1 MINDIRL
8 ALRVLL
14 RSPGFAF
21 VAVATLALGIGANT
35 AIFSL
40 IDGIFLHGLPFE
52 RPYELVRIHGEARDR
67 NMSGLNA
74 SITKFEHVRDH
85 QTSFSV
91 IAADFVNGVTLTGL
105 GDPVQVA
112 ADQVTSNF
120 FDLLGVKPTMG
131 RLFRPDEESD
141 GDHVAILSTEFW
153 TRQLNRD
160 SQVLGRSLTLNGVPH
175 TIVGILPPQP
185 VVFFGEIDVWTTR
198 PLEYPGVPA
207 EVRARGFSFLRIIG
221 RLAPGVTLAQANEH
235 LAGLT
240 ESYRATNAEK
250 ADSTWTLT
258 AANLEGWVLGRS
270 LRTTLWMLLGAV
282 GLVLLIAISNVA
294 NLLLVQFSARRREV
308 ALRLA
313 LGGDRGRI
321 MRLFLTESLLVSLV
335 ATALGI
341 GIARL
346 SLKVLLSVNPPLP
359 VGREIELSPW
369 VLGFAIA
376 LSVLTGVIVGL
387 YPSSQAARTDVVS
400 ALNEGGRGARVTHGQ
415 QRFRMTLVGGQVAL
429 SFVLLAGALL
439 LLTSV
444 AKLQRQDTG
453 FRPASVLVGR
463 LNLPTARYPDKARQA
478 TFTDGLLETLRHRPG
493 IKNAATAI
501 GVPLT
506 GMTIL
511 GPYSRTGDKFVEFA
525 QRPLSLMRSI
535 SSGYFDT
542 LGIPILAGR
551 EFTVNDLG
559 TSPRVVI
566 LSKSTAD
573 RLFPEGDALGNH
585 LIVGAA
591 GGGTEAEIV
600 GIVGNVRSQSL
611 WGQPDIEIY
620 RPLTQRPGDAGS
632 QQLIVKTDAVDPM
645 DVLPIVRSVIK
656 AADPNL
662 ALVGPNALTNVVS
675 QSIAQQRF
683 LMGLLGTFAA
693 VAVTLAVVGIYG
705 VIAFLA
711 AQRRGEIGIRL
722 ALGAAPR
729 DVMHLVLRQGLR
741 PVALGLLAGFCLMLW
756 LGRVLESQ
764 LFGTTRFD
772 PLSFTITTAG
782 VLIAALT
789 ACSLPAWRASRV
801 GPAAALRS

>member
-67 NMSGLNA
+67 NLSGLNA
-74 SITKFEHVRDH
+74 SITKFEHLREH
-85 QTSFSV
+85 QKSFSV

-153 TRQLNRD
+153 TRQFNRD

-221 RLAPGVTLAQANEH
+221 RLAPDVTLAQANEH

-240 ESYRATNAEK
+240 EGYRAANAEK

-258 AANLEGWVLGRS
+258 AANLEGWVLGRN

-313 LGGDRGRI
+313 LGGSRRRI
-321 MRLFLTESLLVSLV
+321 VRLFLTESLLVSLLE
-335 ATALGI
+335 TALGV

-359 VGREIELSPW
+359 VGREIELSLW

-376 LSVLTGVIVGL
+376 LAVLTGVIVGL
-387 YPSSQAARTDVVS
+387 YPSSQAARTDVVA
-400 ALNEGGRGARVTHGQ
+400 ALNEGGRGARITHGQ

-429 SFVLLAGALL
+429 SFVLLSGALL

-453 FRPASVLVGR
+453 FAPASVLVGR

-478 TFTDGLLETLRHRPG
+478 TFTDELIETLRHRPG
-493 IKNAATAI
+493 IKNAAMAI

-506 GMTIL
+506 GATII

-525 QRPLSLMRSI
+525 KRPLSLMRSI

-542 LGIPILAGR
+542 LGIPILKGR

-559 TSPRVVI
+559 TSPPVVI

-573 RLFPEGDALGNH
+573 RLFPEGGVLGSH
-585 LIVGAA
+585 LIIGAA
-591 GGGTEAEIV
+591 GGGNEAEIV

-722 ALGAAPR
+722 ALGAAPG

>member
-74 SITKFEHVRDH
+74 SITKFEHLRDH
-85 QTSFSV
+85 QKSFSV

-105 GDPVQVA
+105 GDPLQIA

-120 FDLLGVKPTMG
+120 FDLLGMKPTMG

-153 TRQLNRD
+153 TRQFNRD

-198 PLEYPGVPA
+198 PLEYPGVQA

-221 RLAPGVTLAQANEH
+221 RLAPDVTLAQANEH

-240 ESYRATNAEK
+240 ESYRAANGEK

-258 AANLEGWVLGRS
+258 AANLEGWVLGRN

-313 LGGDRGRI
+313 LGGNRRRI
-321 MRLFLTESLLVSLV
+321 VRLFLTESLLVSLL

-359 VGREIELSPW
+359 VGREIGLSPW

-387 YPSSQAARTDVVS
+387 YPSSQAARTDVVA

-478 TFTDGLLETLRHRPG
+478 SFTDGLIETLRHRPG
-493 IKNAATAI
+493 IKNAAMAI

-525 QRPLSLMRSI
+525 KRPLSLMRSI
-535 SSGYFDT
+535 SSGYLDT

-585 LIVGAA
+585 LIIGAA
-591 GGGTEAEIV
+591 DGGHEAEIV
-600 GIVGNVRSQSL
+600 GIVGNVRSQTL

-662 ALVGPNALTNVVS
+662 AVVGPNALTNVVS

-722 ALGAAPR
+722 ALGAAPG

-741 PVALGLLAGFCLMLW
+741 PVALGLLAGVCLMLW

-772 PLSFTITTAG
+772 PLSFTITAAG
-782 VLIAALT
+782 VLIAALI

>member
-120 FDLLGVKPTMG
+120 FDLLGMKPTMG

-772 PLSFTITTAG
+772 PLSFTITAAG

>member
-1 MINDIRL
+1 MINDVRL

-21 VAVATLALGIGANT
+21 VAVATLALAIGANT

-52 RPYELVRIHGEARDR
+52 RPSELVRIHGEARDR
-67 NMSGLNA
+67 NMSGLNT
-74 SITKFEHVRDH
+74 SITKFEHLRDH
-85 QTSFSV
+85 QKSFSV

-105 GDPVQVA
+105 GDPQQIA
-112 ADQVTSNF
+112 ADHVTSNY
-120 FDLLGVKPTMG
+120 FDVIGVKPAMG

-141 GDHVAILSTEFW
+141 GDHVAILSAEFW
-153 TRQLNRD
+153 ARQFNRD
-160 SQVLGRSLTLNGVPH
+160 PQILGRSLTLNGVPH

-207 EVRARGFSFLRIIG
+207 EIRARGFSFLRVIG
-221 RLAPGVTLAQANEH
+221 RLAPGVTLAQANES
-235 LAGLT
+235 LGGLT
-240 ESYRATNAEK
+240 ESYRAANAEK
-250 ADSTWTLT
+250 GDSTWTLT
-258 AANLEGWVLGRS
+258 AANLEGWVIGRD
-270 LRTTLWMLLGAV
+270 LRTTLWILLGAV

-294 NLLLVQFSARRREV
+294 NLLLVHFSARRREI

-313 LGGDRGRI
+313 LGGDRRRI
-321 MRLFLTESLLVSLV
+321 VRLFLTESLLVSLV
-335 ATALGI
+335 AAVIGV

-359 VGREIELSPW
+359 VGREIELSFW
-369 VLGFAIA
+369 VLGFAIVLA
-376 LSVLTGVIVGL
+376 VLTGVIMGL
-387 YPSSQAARTDVVS
+387 YPSAQAARTDVVA
-400 ALNEGGRGARVTHGQ
+400 ALNEGGRGSRVTQGQ
-415 QRFRMTLVGGQVAL
+415 QRFRMMLVGGQVAL

-444 AKLQRQDTG
+444 VKLQRQDTG
-453 FRPASVLVGR
+453 FTPASVLVGR
-463 LNLPTARYPDKARQA
+463 INLPTARYPDKARQA
-478 TFTDGLLETLRHRPG
+478 IFTDALIETLRHRPG
-493 IKNAATAI
+493 IKNAAMAI

-506 GMTIL
+506 GGNIL

-525 QRPLSLMRSI
+525 KRPLSLMRSI
-535 SSGYFDT
+535 SSGYFDS

-551 EFTVNDLG
+551 EFTVSDLG

-566 LSKSTAD
+566 LSKSSAD

-591 GGGTEAEIV
+591 NGGQEAEIV

-632 QQLIVKTDAVDPM
+632 QQLIVKTDAVDPLEA
-645 DVLPIVRSVIK
+645 LPIVRSAIK

-662 ALVGPNALTNVVS
+662 ALVGPNSLTALVS
-675 QSIAQQRF
+675 QSISQERF
-683 LMGLLGTFAA
+683 LTGLLGTFAGVA
-693 VAVTLAVVGIYG
+693 VALAVVGIYG
-705 VIAFLA
+705 VIAFLTT
-711 AQRRGEIGIRL
+711 QRRGEIGIRL
-722 ALGAAPR
+722 ALGAAPG
-729 DVMHLVLRQGLR
+729 DVVRLVLRQGLR
-741 PVALGLLAGFCLMLW
+741 PVVLGLIAGFCLMLW
-756 LGRVLESQ
+756 LGRLLEAQ

-772 PLSFTITTAG
+772 PVSFAVTALG
-782 VLIAALT
+782 LLIAAFL

-801 GPAAALRS
+801 GPAVALRD